1 MADIDFKPPAGV
13 RAELKKGLE
22 WHKQGHSGDG
32 LVPATVSWAR
42 RMANGE
48 PISPDKA
55 VKMRAWLARHEV
67 DKKGKGFRPGEPGF
81 PSPGRVAW
89 ALWGGDPAVGWSNKL
104 VRQIEA
110 QKTAEERRSALSRSF
125 AEPVTAPRP
134 AQGQQDTFIDDI
146 DPEEAIFSTAAMAA
160 KEAIERVQRV
170 AINAVQSAG
179 VGGAVAPATVSGPA
193 VAAALAALSVGV
205 DYRLAQQ
212 ASNLTYG
219 LGRAQGL
226 RSAGVDRY
234 IYSNLAE
241 SQSCDPCMERDGETF
256 PASELPTYATPASW
270 CVADA
275 MCNCLVI
282 GLFD

>member
-1 MADIDFKPPAGV
+1 MADINVKPPAGV

-48 PISPDKA
+48 PISRDKA

-67 DKKGKGFRPGEPGF
+67 DKKGKGFSPGEPGF

-89 ALWGGDPAVGWSNKL
+89 ALWGGDPAVSWSNKL
-104 VRQIEA
+104 VRQIQTKKASE
-110 QKTAEERRSALSRSF
+110 QLQTALDLKFADPVKAPKPAAGQEE
-125 AEPVTAPRP
+125 TY
-134 AQGQQDTFIDDI
+134 IDEI
-146 DPEEAIFSTAAMAA
+146 VPEEAIFSTAAMAA
-160 KEAIERVQRV
+160 KEAAERIQRV

-179 VGGAVAPATVSGPA
+179 VGGAVPPARVSGPA

-205 DYRLAQQ
+205 DKRLAQQ

-226 RSAGVDRY
+226 RASGANRY

-241 SQSCDPCMERDGETF
+241 SMSCDACMEQDGTVFGED
-256 PASELPTYATPASW
+256 ELDVYAALPF

>member
-1 MADIDFKPPAGV
+1 MA
-13 RAELKKGLE
+13 
-22 WHKQGHSGDG
+22 
-32 LVPATVSWAR
+32 
-42 RMANGE
+42 
-48 PISPDKA
+48 
-55 VKMRAWLARHEV
+55 
-67 DKKGKGFRPGEPGF
+67 
-81 PSPGRVAW
+81 
-89 ALWGGDPAVGWSNKL
+89 WSNKL

-110 QKTAEERRSALSRSF
+110 KKASEQLQTALDLKFADPVKAPKPAAGQEE
-125 AEPVTAPRP
+125 TY
-134 AQGQQDTFIDDI
+134 IDEI
-146 DPEEAIFSTAAMAA
+146 VPEEAIFSTAAMAA
-160 KEAIERVQRV
+160 KEAAERIQRV

-179 VGGAVAPATVSGPA
+179 VGGAVPPATISGPA

-205 DYRLAQQ
+205 DKRLAQQ

-226 RSAGVDRY
+226 RASGANRY

-241 SQSCDPCMERDGETF
+241 SMSCDACMEQDGTVFGED
-256 PASELPTYATPASW
+256 ELDVYAALPF

>member
-1 MADIDFKPPAGV
+1 MADINFKPPAGV

-32 LVPATVSWAR
+32 LVHATVSWAR

-48 PISPDKA
+48 PISRDKA

-67 DKKGKGFRPGEPGF
+67 DKKGKGFSPGEPGF

-89 ALWGGDPAVGWSNKL
+89 ALWGGDPAVAWSNKL

-110 QKTAEERRSALSRSF
+110 KKASEQLQTALDLKFADPVKAPKPAAGQEE
-125 AEPVTAPRP
+125 TY
-134 AQGQQDTFIDDI
+134 IDEI
-146 DPEEAIFSTAAMAA
+146 VPEEAILSTAAMAA
-160 KEAIERVQRV
+160 KEAAERIQRV

-179 VGGAVAPATVSGPA
+179 VGGAVPPATVSGPA
-193 VAAALAALSVGV
+193 VSAALAALSVGV

-226 RSAGVDRY
+226 RASGAKRY

-241 SQSCDPCMERDGETF
+241 SMSCDPCMEQDGTVLGED
-256 PASELPTYATPASW
+256 ELDVYAALPF

>member
-1 MADIDFKPPAGV
+1 MADINFKPPAGV

-48 PISPDKA
+48 PISRDKA

-67 DKKGKGFRPGEPGF
+67 DKKGKGFSPGEPGF

-89 ALWGGDPAVGWSNKL
+89 ALWGGDPAVAWSNKL

-110 QKTAEERRSALSRSF
+110 KKASEQLQTALDLKFADPVKAPKPAAGQEE
-125 AEPVTAPRP
+125 TY
-134 AQGQQDTFIDDI
+134 IDEI
-146 DPEEAIFSTAAMAA
+146 VPEEAIFSTAAIAA
-160 KEAIERVQRV
+160 KEAAERIQRV

-179 VGGAVAPATVSGPA
+179 VGGAVPPATVSGPA
-193 VAAALAALSVGV
+193 VSAALAALSVGV

-226 RSAGVDRY
+226 RASGAKRY

-241 SQSCDPCMERDGETF
+241 SMSCDPCMEQDGTVFGED
-256 PASELPTYATPASW
+256 ELDVYAALPF

>member
-1 MADIDFKPPAGV
+1 MADINFKPPAGV

-48 PISPDKA
+48 PISRDKA

-67 DKKGKGFRPGEPGF
+67 DKKGKGFSPGEPGF

-89 ALWGGDPAVGWSNKL
+89 ALWGGDPAVAWSNKL

-110 QKTAEERRSALSRSF
+110 KKASEQLQTALDLKF
-125 AEPVTAPRP
+125 ADPVKAPKP
-134 AQGQQDTFIDDI
+134 AAGQPETYIDEI
-146 DPEEAIFSTAAMAA
+146 VPEEAILSTAAMAA
-160 KEAIERVQRV
+160 KEAAERIQRV

-179 VGGAVAPATVSGPA
+179 VGGAVPPPTVSGPA

-205 DYRLAQQ
+205 DKRLAQQ

-226 RSAGVDRY
+226 RASGANRY

-241 SQSCDPCMERDGETF
+241 SQSCDPCMEQDGTVFGED
-256 PASELPTYATPASW
+256 ELDVYAALPF

>member
-1 MADIDFKPPAGV
+1 MADINFKPPAGV

-48 PISPDKA
+48 PISRDKA

-67 DKKGKGFRPGEPGF
+67 DKKGKGFSPGEPGF

-89 ALWGGDPAVGWSNKL
+89 ALWGGDPAVAWSNKL

-110 QKTAEERRSALSRSF
+110 KKASEQLQTALDLKFADPVKAPKPAAGQEE
-125 AEPVTAPRP
+125 TY
-134 AQGQQDTFIDDI
+134 IDEI
-146 DPEEAIFSTAAMAA
+146 VPEEAIFSTAAMAA
-160 KEAIERVQRV
+160 KEAAERIQRV

-179 VGGAVAPATVSGPA
+179 VGGAVPPATISGPA

-205 DYRLAQQ
+205 DKRLAQQ

-226 RSAGVDRY
+226 RASGANRY

-241 SQSCDPCMERDGETF
+241 SMSCDACMEQDGTVFGED
-256 PASELPTYATPASW
+256 ELDVYAALPF